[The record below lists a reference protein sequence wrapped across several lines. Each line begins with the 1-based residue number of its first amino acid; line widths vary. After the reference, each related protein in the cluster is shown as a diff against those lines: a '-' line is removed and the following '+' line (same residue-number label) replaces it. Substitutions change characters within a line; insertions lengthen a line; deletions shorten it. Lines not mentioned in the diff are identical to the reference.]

1 MIFISTN
8 SYKEHSLAVDKF
20 LIPKIALSSRFSL
33 EAQNLIRFAKE
44 HDFDGI
50 EYSIQSETSTSL
62 RAEIKNMESLAR
74 SGLEI
79 RYHMPF
85 KKIELAHN
93 DLEHTQE
100 SVKHFKECLDVI
112 HHLDGRFVI
121 THLCLGYRLAL
132 DKMKY
137 EHAAKFLGQ
146 IVNYAAQKNISVC
159 LENLTFGFT
168 NTPSVFLDLLKSTG
182 ACATVDIGHLVSS
195 PVVTEGIITASDY
208 ITELAPYIVTAHVYD
223 KEVYDKA
230 TNKAVHIA
238 PQDKETMMI
247 RLKKLL
253 QSNCNWW
260 LIELGDADEILR
272 TASFARAAY
281 AGANI

>member
-1 MIFISTN
+1 M
-8 SYKEHSLAVDKF
+8 
-20 LIPKIALSSRFSL
+20 PKIALSSRYSL
-33 EAQNLIRFAKE
+33 EAQNLIRFASD

-62 RAEIKNMESLAR
+62 QAEIKNMEVLAS

-93 DLEHTQE
+93 DLQHTQE
-100 SVKHFKECLDVI
+100 SVRYFKECLDVI
-112 HHLDGRFVI
+112 HHMGGRFVI
-121 THLCLGYRLAL
+121 THLCLGYRFDL

-146 IVNYAAQKNISVC
+146 VVNYAAQKNISLC

-168 NTPSVFLDLLKSTG
+168 NTPSVFLDLIKSTG
-182 ACATVDIGHLVSS
+182 AHATIDIGHLASS
-195 PVVTEGIITASDY
+195 PVVTEGIITASDF
-208 ITELAPYIVTAHVYD
+208 ITQLAPYIATAHVYD
-223 KEVYDKA
+223 KEVFDKVKKTA
-230 TNKAVHIA
+230 THIA
-238 PQDKETMMI
+238 PENKESMMT
-247 RLKKLL
+247 RLKTLL

-260 LIELGDADEILR
+260 LIELGDPDELLR

-281 AGANI
+281 SIANI